1 VIIGGWTNAKID
13 LMLSRGPKATGLFT
27 SYMVKNGGSDPVMYC
42 GGVFPGDLVDET
54 DGYDGSN
61 DLEASL
67 IVSRCRVT
75 LESSAR
81 FGTYLGTSEHKRA

>member
-1 VIIGGWTNAKID
+1 MFSFPSIQQQLIKS
-13 LMLSRGPKATGLFT
+13 LLFLLGT
-27 SYMVKNGGSDPVMYC
+27 ISPWEVMYC

-54 DGYDGSN
+54 DGYDGYDGSN